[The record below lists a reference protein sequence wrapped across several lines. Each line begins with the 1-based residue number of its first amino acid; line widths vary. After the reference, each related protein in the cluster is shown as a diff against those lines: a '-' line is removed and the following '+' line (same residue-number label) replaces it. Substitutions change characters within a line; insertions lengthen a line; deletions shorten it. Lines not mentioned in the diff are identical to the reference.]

1 MMKPVTLILIILFM
15 SGCVSSPIRQEKLRT
30 REITPAA
37 INNTANYLGAP
48 LSSGQIVVCEAR
60 GPLSFLFSL
69 FLTRFSPFVH
79 TGILVIE
86 DGIPY
91 VYEARG
97 GIKLLPGDKPPTD
110 AIKGHIKRR
119 KLDWFL
125 RWQYYTAI
133 YNPPEGTAPEK
144 ITNFVLEQYAAK
156 RPFDPYFNA
165 DDRESVYCTEF
176 VALALEAGGAPP
188 VPLTPI
194 RSANA
199 SLAVVLKWLKISAS
213 GFILSDSM
221 ISPERHVATFSRWLT
236 PKELRLYQAA
246 KRELHTRFTN
256 DQRLG
261 NVFLWTDNRLKFRR
275 EVKFFLKC
283 AVRLYPDEN
292 DISMEAANSAV
303 HTLANSMFGP
313 VVSYVSLTPSR

>member
-1 MMKPVTLILIILFM
+1 MLKTVTLIIIILFM
-15 SGCVSSPIRQEKLRT
+15 SGCFSSRIRQEKLRT

-37 INNTANYLGAP
+37 INTANYLGAP
-48 LSSGQIVVCEAR
+48 LSSGQIVVSESG
-60 GPLSFLFSL
+60 GPFSFLFSL
-69 FLTRFSPFVH
+69 FPTRFSPFVH

-97 GIKLLPGDKPPTD
+97 RIKLRPGTVPTD
-110 AIKGHIKRR
+110 TIKGHIKRR

-125 RWQYYTAI
+125 RLQNYTSI
-133 YNPPEGTAPEK
+133 YNPPEGTVPEK
-144 ITNFVLEQYAAK
+144 ITNFVREQYAAK

-165 DDRESVYCTEF
+165 DDRELVYCTEF
-176 VALALEAGGAPP
+176 VALALEAGGALP

-194 RSANA
+194 RTNA

-213 GFILSDSM
+213 GFILADSM
-221 ISPERHVATFSRWLT
+221 IGPERHVATFSRRLT
-236 PKELRLYQAA
+236 PKKLRLYQAA
-246 KRELHTRFTN
+246 KRELHARFTN

-275 EVKFFLKC
+275 EVKFFFKRV
-283 AVRLYPDEN
+283 ARLYPDEN

-303 HTLANSMFGP
+303 HTLANLMFGP